1 MWSEMY
7 QRGYD
12 NAAISFAYIPD
23 FKNIQDKKDFERGL
37 KEGFE
42 YKPMVTPQKVI
53 PWQKNNSKNYS
64 NHAINAANLTQY
76 TSNPTIAQHAEKILI
91 SNAPKAT
98 NQWPI

>member
-1 MWSEMY
+1 MLSDNCDQPQKGDTIFMWSEMY

-53 PWQKNNSKNYS
+53 P
-64 NHAINAANLTQY
+64 
-76 TSNPTIAQHAEKILI
+76 
-91 SNAPKAT
+91 
-98 NQWPI
+98 

>member
-53 PWQKNNSKNYS
+53 P
-64 NHAINAANLTQY
+64 
-76 TSNPTIAQHAEKILI
+76 
-91 SNAPKAT
+91 
-98 NQWPI
+98 